1 MLIKCPDCGNE
12 VSDTAFACPV
22 CGAPVRQI
30 VWRRKLRSSLCSIYL
45 SGVNFYRA
53 AVNFVKINY
62 GFACALLILAVYIVL
77 VGASI
82 VWTVQS
88 DQYLWKAGLTN
99 GVPGESE
106 HLDLNEIC
114 IKHGFK
120 GALSSDSDKSAF
132 LLGKLSELQKEYGPL
147 MRYEWLVCELN
158 ARRGQGW
165 LDMVDADLMR
175 KLNQISRECDIN
187 LSDINIRALRVLGA
201 PKYKRIATHPTVFP
215 LTIIFTPL
223 IVWGLLAAGRK
234 HRSKRKMFK

>member
-30 VWRRKLRSSLCSIYL
+30 VWRRKLRSTLYGACHTL
-45 SGVNFYRA
+45 AGFYRA
-53 AVNFVKINY
+53 AMSSIEINY
-62 GFACALLILAVYIVL
+62 GFACALLILVL
-77 VGASI
+77 YMFFVGAAI
-82 VWTVQS
+82 LWTVQS
-88 DQYLWKAGLTN
+88 ARYLGKAGLQNDAPRET
-99 GVPGESE
+99 ER
-106 HLDLNEIC
+106 LDLDEIC

-120 GALSSDSDKSAF
+120 GSDSGKSSF

-158 ARRGQGW
+158 ARMGQRW
-165 LDMVDADLMR
+165 LDMVDADLTR
-175 KLNQISRECDIN
+175 KLNQISRERGVD

-223 IVWGLLAAGRK
+223 IVWGLLAVGWK
-234 HRSKRKMFK
+234 HRTKRKQLK

>member
-22 CGAPVRQI
+22 CGAPVRRI
-30 VWRRKLRSSLCSIYL
+30 IWRRKLRSALYGIYL
-45 SGVNFYRA
+45 SVMNFYRA

-62 GFACALLILAVYIVL
+62 GFACALLIIAVYIVL
-77 VGASI
+77 VGTSI

-88 DQYLWKAGLTN
+88 NRYLGEAGLQN
-99 GVPGESE
+99 DVRRGMER
-106 HLDLNEIC
+106 LDLDEIR

-120 GALSSDSDKSAF
+120 GSDSGKSSF
-132 LLGKLSELQKEYGPL
+132 LLGKLSELQNEYGPL

-158 ARRGQGW
+158 ARMGQGW
-165 LDMVDADLMR
+165 LDMGDADLTR

-223 IVWGLLAAGRK
+223 IVWGLLAAGWK